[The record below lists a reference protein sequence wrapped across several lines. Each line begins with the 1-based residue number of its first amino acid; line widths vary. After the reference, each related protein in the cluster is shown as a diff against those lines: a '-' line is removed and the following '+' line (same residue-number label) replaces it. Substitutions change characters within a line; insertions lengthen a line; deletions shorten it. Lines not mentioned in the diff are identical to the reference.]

1 MPRVSKPKNDLEE
14 KLNSLKVA
22 IYIRVST
29 QYQIDK
35 DSLQVQKRELVA
47 YAQMVLGIDDY
58 VIFEDPGYSAKNTD
72 RPDYQR
78 MMSRLRSGEFSH
90 LLVWKIDRISRNLL
104 DFSSMYKELKD
115 LGITFVSKNEQ
126 FDTSNAI
133 GEAMLKIILVFAEL
147 ERNMTSERVTAVM
160 LSRAENG
167 QWNGGRV
174 PYGYDWSKE
183 EKRFSVNPVEAKVV
197 TLIYSLYEQYQS
209 VLYITRYLNDAG
221 LKTKAGNAWSTTGV
235 YKILTNPF
243 YKGAYLYNVHSDGRA
258 IEKRGEGE
266 WITVEEHHEP
276 IVSDILYD
284 RIQFILKR
292 NKRGG
297 VPEDKTY
304 IKKNV
309 HIFAGLVKCGI
320 CGSTMTATLDKRRAD
335 GWRPSIYGC
344 SKRRNDASACN
355 NKYCSDT
362 LIGPFVF
369 NYIANIIRAKE
380 TTSKR
385 TTIDT
390 LERKLLRGDV
400 FSMVEHIE
408 PEALDNIYQ
417 LLVGGHT
424 GVEYKPQVVYNEGT
438 ATVDEIAMLQERRRK
453 CDTALHRLQ
462 ALYFYGD
469 EALPEKDYI
478 ISKKKMTDDL
488 KDIDN
493 RLAEL
498 RAIGNE
504 EGDAASDEFIQKA
517 SYFVMVEN
525 LLNERYVDYEKYIRN
540 IEPSIARNFI
550 VSVVQSIEVE
560 NSKVK
565 SITFK
570 NGLTH
575 TFIYKSKS

>member
-1 MPRVSKPKNDLEE
+1 M
-14 KLNSLKVA
+14 
-22 IYIRVST
+22 
-29 QYQIDK
+29 
-35 DSLQVQKRELVA
+35 
-47 YAQMVLGIDDY
+47 
-58 VIFEDPGYSAKNTD
+58 
-72 RPDYQR
+72 
-78 MMSRLRSGEFSH
+78 
-90 LLVWKIDRISRNLL
+90 
-104 DFSSMYKELKD
+104 
-115 LGITFVSKNEQ
+115 
-126 FDTSNAI
+126 
-133 GEAMLKIILVFAEL
+133 
-147 ERNMTSERVTAVM
+147 
-160 LSRAENG
+160 
-167 QWNGGRV
+167 
-174 PYGYDWSKE
+174 
-183 EKRFSVNPVEAKVV
+183 
-197 TLIYSLYEQYQS
+197 
-209 VLYITRYLNDAG
+209 
-221 LKTKAGNAWSTTGV
+221 
-235 YKILTNPF
+235 
-243 YKGAYLYNVHSDGRA
+243 
-258 IEKRGEGE
+258 
-266 WITVEEHHEP
+266 
-276 IVSDILYD
+276 
-284 RIQFILKR
+284 
-292 NKRGG
+292 
-297 VPEDKTY
+297 PEDKTY

-320 CGSTMTATLDKRRAD
+320 CGNTMTATLDKRRAD

-344 SKRRNDASACN
+344 SKRRNDASACD
-355 NKYCSDT
+355 NKYCSDI

-408 PEALDNIYQ
+408 PEALEHIYQ
-417 LLVGGHT
+417 LLIGGHT

-478 ISKKKMTDDL
+478 IKKKKMTDDL
-488 KDIDN
+488 KEIDN

-498 RAIGNE
+498 NALGGE
-504 EGDAASDEFIQKA
+504 DGDAASDEFIQKA

-560 NSKVK
+560 NSRVK

-575 TFIYKSKS
+575 TFIYKSKT

>member
-1 MPRVSKPKNDLEE
+1 MAKSSKKKIDLAE

-29 QYQIDK
+29 QYQVDK
-35 DSLQVQKRELVA
+35 DSLQVQKRELAA
-47 YAQMVLGIDDY
+47 YAQMVLGINDY

-167 QWNGGRV
+167 QWNGGRI
-174 PYGYDWSKE
+174 PFGYNWSKAD
-183 EKRFSVNPVEAKVV
+183 KKFSVIPSEAKIV

-209 VLYITRYLNDAG
+209 VLYVTRYLNDAG
-221 LKTKAGNAWSTTGV
+221 LKTKADRPWSTTGV
-235 YKILTNPF
+235 HKILTNPF

-304 IKKNV
+304 VKKNV
-309 HIFAGLVKCGI
+309 HIFAGLVKCGV
-320 CGSTMTATLDKRRAD
+320 CGSTMTATLDRRRAD

-344 SKRRNDASACN
+344 SKRRNNSSACA

-362 LIGPFVF
+362 VLGPFVF
-369 NYIANIIRAKE
+369 NYIANIIRAKDS
-380 TTSKR
+380 TSKR
-385 TTIDT
+385 TPIDT

-400 FSMVEHIE
+400 FAEVEHINS
-408 PEALDNIYQ
+408 EALESIYQ
-417 LLVGGHT
+417 LLIGGQT
-424 GVEYKPQVVYNEGT
+424 GVEYKPQLVYNEGD
-438 ATVDEIAMLQERRRK
+438 ATVDEISVLQERRRK
-453 CDTALHRLQ
+453 CEKALHRLQ

-469 EALPEKDYI
+469 EDLPEKDFI
-478 ISKKKMTDDL
+478 VSKKKMTDDL
-488 KDIDN
+488 KEIDN

-498 RAIGNE
+498 HAL
-504 EGDAASDEFIQKA
+504 GDEQCDADSDEFIQKA

-540 IEPSIARNFI
+540 IEPSIARNFV
-550 VSVVQSIEVE
+550 VSVVQSITAE
-560 NSKVK
+560 NGRIK

-575 TFIYKSKS
+575 TFIYKS

>member
-1 MPRVSKPKNDLEE
+1 MTKASKLQSALTE
-14 KLNSLKVA
+14 KLSSLKVA

-47 YAQMVLGIDDY
+47 YAQIVLGINEY

-78 MMSRLRSGEFSH
+78 MILRLRTGEFSH

-147 ERNMTSERVTAVM
+147 ERNMTSERVTSVM

-174 PYGYDWSKE
+174 PYGYAWSKE
-183 EKRFSVNPVEAKVV
+183 EKAFSVIPAEAEVV
-197 TLIYSLYEQYQS
+197 TLIYSLYEQHQS
-209 VLYITRYLNDAG
+209 ILQVTRYLNNAG
-221 LKTKAGNAWSTTGV
+221 LKTKAGKPWSTPCV
-235 YKILTNPF
+235 HKILTNPF
-243 YKGAYLYNVHSDGRA
+243 YKGCYLYNVHSDGRA
-258 IEKRGEGE
+258 TEKRSEDE

-276 IVSDILYD
+276 IVSDILFD
-284 RIQFILKR
+284 RIQFVLKR

-297 VPEDKTY
+297 VPEGKTY
-304 IKKNV
+304 IRKNV

-320 CGSTMTATLDKRRAD
+320 CGCTMTATLDKRRAD
-335 GWRPSIYGC
+335 GWRPSVYGC
-344 SKRRNDASACN
+344 SKRRNDSSSCD

-380 TTSKR
+380 TTTRR
-385 TTIDT
+385 TSIET
-390 LERKLLRGDV
+390 LERKLLRGKTFD
-400 FSMVEHIE
+400 MVEHIDSDT
-408 PEALDNIYQ
+408 LQDLHQ
-417 LLVGGHT
+417 LLVGGHS
-424 GVEYKPQVVYNEGT
+424 GIEYKPQTVYNEDT
-438 ATVDEIAMLQERRRK
+438 TMIDELSVLQERRRK
-453 CDTALHRLQ
+453 CETALHRLS
-462 ALYFYGD
+462 ALYLYG
-469 EALPEKDYI
+469 EEGMSEKDYI

-488 KDIDN
+488 RRIDE

-498 RAIGNE
+498 HSTGVE
-504 EGDAASDEFIQKA
+504 TSDTASDEFLNKA

-550 VSVVQSIEVE
+550 TSVVNSITVE
-560 NSKVK
+560 NGRVK

-570 NGLTH
+570 NGLMH
-575 TFIYKSKS
+575 SFIYKSKQ

>member
-1 MPRVSKPKNDLEE
+1 MAKPSKKKVDLAE
-14 KLNSLKVA
+14 KLDSLKVA

-29 QYQIDK
+29 QYQVDK

-47 YAQMVLGIDDY
+47 YAQMVLGINDY

-174 PYGYDWSKE
+174 PYGYDWSKKD
-183 EKRFSVNPVEAKVV
+183 KRFSVNSSEAKVV

-209 VLYITRYLNDAG
+209 VLYVTRYLNDAG
-221 LKTKAGNAWSTTGV
+221 LKTKADKSWSTTGV

-258 IEKRGEGE
+258 TEKRGEGE

-276 IVSDILYD
+276 IVSDILFD

-304 IKKNV
+304 VKKNV
-309 HIFAGLVKCGI
+309 HIFAGLVKCGV

-344 SKRRNDASACN
+344 SKRRNDASACG

-369 NYIANIIRAKE
+369 NYIANIIRAKD
-380 TTSKR
+380 TTSRR

-400 FSMVEHIE
+400 FSAVEHIE
-408 PEALDNIYQ
+408 SEALEGIYQ
-417 LLVGGHT
+417 LLIGGHT
-424 GVEYKPQVVYNEGT
+424 GVEYKPQLVYNEGE
-438 ATVDEIAMLQERRRK
+438 ATVDEISVLQERRRK
-453 CDTALHRLQ
+453 CEKALHRLQ

-469 EALPEKDYI
+469 EDLPEKDFI
-478 ISKKKMTDDL
+478 ISKKKMTGDL
-488 KDIDN
+488 KEIDN

-498 RAIGNE
+498 HALGGE
-504 EGDAASDEFIQKA
+504 DGDADSDEFIQKA

-550 VSVVQSIEVE
+550 VSVVKSIEVE
-560 NSKVK
+560 NSRVK

-575 TFIYKSKS
+575 TFIYKSKA

>member
-1 MPRVSKPKNDLEE
+1 
-14 KLNSLKVA
+14 
-22 IYIRVST
+22 
-29 QYQIDK
+29 
-35 DSLQVQKRELVA
+35 
-47 YAQMVLGIDDY
+47 
-58 VIFEDPGYSAKNTD
+58 
-72 RPDYQR
+72 
-78 MMSRLRSGEFSH
+78 
-90 LLVWKIDRISRNLL
+90 
-104 DFSSMYKELKD
+104 MYKELKD

-209 VLYITRYLNDAG
+209 VLYVTRYLNDAG
-221 LKTKAGNAWSTTGV
+221 LKTKAGKAWSTTGV

-258 IEKRGEGE
+258 VEKRGEGE

-320 CGSTMTATLDKRRAD
+320 CGNTMTATLDKRRAD

-344 SKRRNDASACN
+344 SKRRNDASACD

-408 PEALDNIYQ
+408 PEALEHIYQ

-478 ISKKKMTDDL
+478 IQKKKMTDDL
-488 KDIDN
+488 KEIDN

-498 RAIGNE
+498 NALGGE
-504 EGDAASDEFIQKA
+504 DGDAASDEFIQKA

-560 NSKVK
+560 NSRVK

-575 TFIYKSKS
+575 TFIYKSKT